1 MEDLSVKFANLF
13 DKVETLMVKYA
24 RAREENSLLKAE
36 NEELRQL
43 KAERDLRIRELDDKI
58 TVLRTVREISQDGL
72 DAPEGSESE
81 DRAAIRNKV
90 NEYIKEIDRCIAL
103 LSA

>member
-1 MEDLSVKFANLF
+1 MEDLSVKFANLL

-24 RAREENSLLKAE
+24 RSREENGRLKAE
-36 NEELRQL
+36 NDELRQL
-43 KAERDLRIRELDDKI
+43 KTERDLRIRELDDKI
-58 TVLRTVREISQDGL
+58 TVLRTVREISQDGQENG
-72 DAPEGSESE
+72 AESE
-81 DRAAIRNKV
+81 DRAAIRQKV

>member
-24 RAREENSLLKAE
+24 RSREENSLLKAE

-58 TVLRTVREISQDGL
+58 TMLRTVREISQDGQE
-72 DAPEGSESE
+72 AAEGADRD

>member
-24 RAREENSLLKAE
+24 RSREENSLLKAE

-58 TVLRTVREISQDGL
+58 TMLRTVREISQDGQEP
-72 DAPEGSESE
+72 AEGADRD